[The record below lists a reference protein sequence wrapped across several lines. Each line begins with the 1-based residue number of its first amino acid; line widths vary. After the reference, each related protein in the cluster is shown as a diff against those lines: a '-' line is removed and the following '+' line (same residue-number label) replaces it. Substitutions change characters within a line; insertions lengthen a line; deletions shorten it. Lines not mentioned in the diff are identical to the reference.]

1 MIPRNTLQ
9 KLPNGKSPVL
19 PGIWAFKLKGLPNG
33 SLLKFNSLFFF
44 LWDGRGYN
52 ILEGELQYS
61 NYLHQGHLRP
71 IDKYLQ
77 KGQLLPAV
85 LGIRSGQLC
94 PAISYIS
101 SG

>member
-1 MIPRNTLQ
+1 MALKTNWSIN
-9 KLPNGKSPVL
+9 SPKD
-19 PGIWAFKLKGLPNG
+19 FQYT
-33 SLLKFNSLFFF
+33 NSVAIIFF